1 MDNLVPLAELGLL
14 VHRLSRE
21 SAPLRAEAQGAIA
34 ESRLLRAESR
44 QRVRGLRALWEK
56 RMALLGEG

>member
-14 VHRLSRE
+14 VDHLSRE
-21 SAPLRAEAQGAIA
+21 SAALRAEAQGAIA

-44 QRVRGLRALWEK
+44 QHARELRALREE
-56 RMALLGEG
+56 RMALLGGG